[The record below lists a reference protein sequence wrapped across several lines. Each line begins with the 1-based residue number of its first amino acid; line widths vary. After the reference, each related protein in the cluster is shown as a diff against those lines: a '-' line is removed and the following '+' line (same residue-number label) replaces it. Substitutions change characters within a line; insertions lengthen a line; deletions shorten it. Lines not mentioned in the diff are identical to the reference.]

1 MSQHKSDTSLTQ
13 VNLCQ
18 LTFSLYLELGI
29 NNKLQKYLDVCEVFI
44 NDLSFLV
51 QCLYSVPDSYR
62 VVTYFVSD
70 MPSVFIGT
78 IFASDREY
86 EEMLF

>member
-1 MSQHKSDTSLTQ
+1 MSQHKSDTSLAK
-13 VNLCQ
+13 VNLSQ

-29 NNKLQKYLDVCEVFI
+29 NNKLHKYLDSREAFI

-51 QCLYSVPDSYR
+51 QCLHSVPNSYR
-62 VVTYFVSD
+62 VVKYFVSD

-78 IFASDREY
+78 IFASDREC
-86 EEMLF
+86 EEILL